1 MTIISAVPGGSG
13 DAYARLVEG
22 LRMELGCGDIAALA
36 ERIFEAEKVDFHW
49 QTRVREHYLGQHFAL
64 DFGDE
69 DAGDD
74 ISRIAIL
81 SFVAGRWHAGVCLV
95 DGEGCAVDLLWLR
108 SFDQAEQAAEAF
120 ERAR

>member
-22 LRMELGCGDIAALA
+22 LRMELGCSDIAALA

-49 QTRVREHYLGQHFAL
+49 QARVRERYLGQHFAL
-64 DFGDE
+64 DYGDE
-69 DAGDD
+69 DSGED

-81 SFVAGRWHAGVCLV
+81 SFLAGRWHSGICLV

-108 SFDQAEQAAEAF
+108 SFDRRDEAAEMF
-120 ERAR
+120 DRAR

>member
-13 DAYARLVEG
+13 DAYARLVDG
-22 LRMELGCGDIAALA
+22 LRIELGCSDIAALA

-49 QTRVREHYLGQHFAL
+49 QARVREHYLGQHFAL

-69 DAGDD
+69 DAGED

-95 DGEGCAVDLLWLR
+95 DGDGCPVDLLWLR
-108 SFDQAEQAAEAF
+108 SFDRRDDAAEAF

>member
-1 MTIISAVPGGSG
+1 MTIISAIPGGSG
-13 DAYARLVEG
+13 DAYARLVDG
-22 LRMELGCGDIAALA
+22 LRMELGCADIAALA
-36 ERIFEAEKVDFHW
+36 DRIFEAEKVDFHW
-49 QTRVREHYLGQHFAL
+49 QARVREHYLGQHFAL

-69 DAGDD
+69 DAGED

-95 DGEGCAVDLLWLR
+95 DGDGCAVDLLWLR
-108 SFDQAEQAAEAF
+108 SFDRRDDAAEAF